1 MNLIG
6 TNLFT
11 FENIRE
17 ILNGN
22 IRINKEIQILAEKEA
37 SKTKGNIKTCLKKLE
52 HKKIEI
58 IGIMVLM
65 QVLLT

>member
-17 ILNGN
+17 ILIKN
-22 IRINKEIQILAEKEA
+22 IRINNEIQILAEKEA
-37 SKTKGNIKTCLKKLE
+37 SKTKANIKTCLKNLE
-52 HKKIEI
+52 NKKIEI
-58 IGIMVLM
+58 IGSMLLM
-65 QVLLT
+65 QVL